1 MVLNF
6 AGICVTN
13 NWAKTQRNDGAL
25 SIITHKRQLIQLG
38 NDSNNHQCPS
48 SVNSR
53 SPQPP
58 PFPSFFSNNRTLPS
72 GDCPFNLRYNYT
84 TKTLWD
90 SENDSDLIRVAK
102 CHRYD
107 RYIRLKIFVVVEV
120 KNIARVRNCPD
131 ITTLNSLFG
140 VCLFVFLSFCL
151 FVLLSF
157 FLSFLSFFC
166 LLSRHHSYQ
175 MSEGSQVSKVT
186 ICLKILKWQSLTHS
200 LIDQGQV

>member
-1 MVLNF
+1 MSCWKYL
-6 AGICVTN
+6 ICAEIDI
-13 NWAKTQRNDGAL
+13 WFSYDPALFWILQELIPIKKTQRNVGAL

-107 RYIRLKIFVVVEV
+107 RYIRLKIFVVIEV
-120 KNIARVRNCPD
+120 TKKWEKIC
-131 ITTLNSLFG
+131 TT
-140 VCLFVFLSFCL
+140 
-151 FVLLSF
+151 
-157 FLSFLSFFC
+157 
-166 LLSRHHSYQ
+166 
-175 MSEGSQVSKVT
+175 SEQ
-186 ICLKILKWQSLTHS
+186 
-200 LIDQGQV
+200 DF